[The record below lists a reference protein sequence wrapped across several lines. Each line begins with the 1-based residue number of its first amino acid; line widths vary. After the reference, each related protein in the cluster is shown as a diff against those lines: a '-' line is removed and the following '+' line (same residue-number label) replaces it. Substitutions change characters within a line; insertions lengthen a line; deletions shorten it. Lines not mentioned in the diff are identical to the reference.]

1 MSHALGKLIR
11 LAHRLQTPVVV
22 YDAESGESAVLL
34 DVDKYEKMANLREK
48 EENNFTV
55 WDENESF
62 FSSPKDTWDK
72 EEMNQEE
79 ASEPEVSWGSS
90 SHGWES
96 KEMFPSFSP
105 NEELESDEDPIFFE
119 EPV

>member
-11 LAHRLQTPVVV
+11 LSHRLQAPVVV

-34 DVDKYEKMANLREK
+34 DVDKYEKMAKLREK
-48 EENNFTV
+48 EEDNFTV

-62 FSSPKDTWDK
+62 LPSSRDTWNE
-72 EEMNQEE
+72 EEMNQQEI
-79 ASEPEVSWGSS
+79 SQPELSWGSP

-96 KEMFPSFSP
+96 REMYPSFSP
-105 NEELESDEDPIFFE
+105 EEPESDEEPIFFE